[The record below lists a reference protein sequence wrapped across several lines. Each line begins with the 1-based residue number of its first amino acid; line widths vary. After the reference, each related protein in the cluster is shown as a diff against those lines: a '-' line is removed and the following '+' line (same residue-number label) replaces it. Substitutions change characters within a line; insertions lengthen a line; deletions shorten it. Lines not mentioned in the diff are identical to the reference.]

1 MRPAHTRGVEPA
13 TTAAFKDGLAA
24 IHSAL
29 DVPALAGAAA
39 DLLELVAGCRSFS
52 VLICNPEAGGF
63 DIVWP
68 EPLPDA
74 PASLPIDTHI
84 LHMVFESGQSFAVPS
99 RKFPKVPWGA
109 GEMPVA
115 ACEPLRWHGVPFGL
129 LVMHE
134 SGAGFQPANGMNQ
147 QPGKAAPQIPE
158 PGLLAFVAEQIGLS
172 LARTMIYQDA
182 CREAID
188 SAAMLHAVESLGDA
202 LSEIRLDSVLARI
215 LDLSLQIVS
224 AEVGAILLREDGELS
239 APVQLGLEMR
249 DVRGI
254 LAPDGAMLVEEVIE
268 TGRPVLIP
276 DTATA
281 EGLDLGAAGE
291 RVRSLVCVP
300 LHTKERKLGALI
312 VVNSSPDA
320 GLNEGDVNL
329 LTGISGL
336 AATMIE
342 NAILH
347 VDALERERL
356 AIQMSIAADI
366 QQSLLPD
373 TPPRFDGIELAGWS
387 KPCDETGGDYFD
399 YLPIEGPRVVVV
411 VGDVSN
417 HGIGAALLMTTAR
430 AFLRSMLKPGCE
442 LPDVLARTN
451 ALLLADMQADRFM
464 TLIAVEIDL
473 DSRVLTYS
481 SAGHE
486 PPLLYHVS
494 SDSFDELHST
504 GLPLGVFDS
513 GEFPCAEPIE
523 LHPGD
528 VVILTTDGIWEAHN
542 AAGERFGRDR
552 LREIIRHSSHASA
565 EQISAA
571 IREAFDAFR
580 GRAQQEDD
588 ATIVVIKATATPD

>member
-1 MRPAHTRGVEPA
+1 MNSTHGRDVQ
-13 TTAAFKDGLAA
+13 AAVLRDGLAA
-24 IHSAL
+24 LHSAL
-29 DVPALAGAAA
+29 EMPALAGAAA
-39 DLLELVAGCRSFS
+39 VLLERLAGCRSFS
-52 VLICNPEAGGF
+52 MLICNPETGEF

-68 EPLPDA
+68 EPVADA

-99 RKFPKVPWGA
+99 RKFPNVPWGA

-115 ACEPLRWHGVPFGL
+115 ACEPLRWLGAPFGL

-134 SGAGFQPANGMNQ
+134 TE
-147 QPGKAAPQIPE
+147 PQMPE
-158 PGLLAFVAEQIGLS
+158 PGLLALVAEQIGLS
-172 LARTMIYQDA
+172 LARLMIYQDA

-215 LDLSLQIVS
+215 LELSLQIVS
-224 AEVGAILLREDGELS
+224 AEVGAIVLREDGELS
-239 APVQLGLEMR
+239 APVQLGLEMSE
-249 DVRGI
+249 VRGI

-281 EGLDLGAAGE
+281 EGYDFGAAGE

-300 LHTKERKLGALI
+300 LHTKARKLGALM
-312 VVNSSPDA
+312 VVNSSSDT
-320 GLNEGDVNL
+320 GLNEDDVNL

-347 VDALERERL
+347 VDAIERERL

-373 TPPRFDGIELAGWS
+373 TPPQFDGIELAGWS

-411 VGDVSN
+411 VGDVSS

-486 PPLLYHVS
+486 PPLLYHAG

-504 GLPLGVFDS
+504 GLPLGMFDS
-513 GEFPCAEPIE
+513 SEFPCAEPIE

-528 VVILTTDGIWEAHN
+528 VVILTTDGIWEARN

-580 GRAQQEDD
+580 GRAQQDDD
-588 ATIVVIKATATPD
+588 ATIVVIKAKVTAE